1 MSDPYIGEI
10 RIFAGT
16 FAPAGWAQC
25 AGQVMAISQNT
36 ALFSILGTTYGGN
49 GTTTFQ
55 LPDLRGRFPM
65 HVGTSSAGI
74 PYTLGEVL
82 GSENVALNVNQL
94 PIHSHAAKASPI
106 GTVVSPQNAVW
117 STDPGGNTA
126 AYDNHNTD
134 VMSGAAIGPS
144 GSDIPHQNM
153 QPYLGIMFI
162 IALFGIYPSRN

>member
-1 MSDPYIGEI
+1 MSDQYVGEI
-10 RIFAGT
+10 RIFAGN
-16 FAPAGWAQC
+16 FAPQGWAQC
-25 AGQVMAISQNT
+25 AGQTLAISQNA

-65 HVGTSSAGI
+65 HVGTSPNGI
-74 PYTLGEVL
+74 SYSLGETLGA
-82 GSENVALNVNQL
+82 ENVALNVTQL
-94 PIHSHAAKASPI
+94 PIHSHAAKASAI

-126 AYDNHNTD
+126 AYDNSHND
-134 VMSGAAIGPS
+134 VMNPAAIGPS
-144 GSDIPHQNM
+144 GNDIPHQNM

-162 IALFGIYPSRN
+162 IALFGIFPSRN